1 MFDTRY
7 LGTYAKATCPDKK
20 MVGLLMGADT
30 LVGDEFELF
39 FKTENG
45 DPVAWVRNRFGD
57 EIGSFDRNISYR
69 LSAIQ
74 ADGWTIRVDL
84 AFIGVSEG
92 KESNQYWAMMG
103 IVGSSPRYSEEVD
116 VFFKKVCEQ
125 HMNGIRP
132 DLELNTASID
142 QMLAAKGNWL
152 PSKNVLDTISKKK
165 GVIVKGE
172 RSLSE
177 KIVEQGRAG
186 NKGCYAISWAFIG
199 LLIIGAVFLI
209 KALLGL

>member
-1 MFDTRY
+1 MYDTRY

-20 MVGLLMGADT
+20 MVGVLMGADT

-39 FKTENG
+39 FKTEEG

-57 EIGSFDRNISYR
+57 EIGSFDRNTSYR

-84 AFIGVSEG
+84 AFIAANEG
-92 KESNQYWAMMG
+92 KDGNQYWAMMG
-103 IVGSSPRYSEEVD
+103 VVATSPRYRDEID
-116 VFFKKVCEQ
+116 TFFKKVCEQ
-125 HMNGIRP
+125 HMDGIRP
-132 DLELNTASID
+132 DLELNTAGID
-142 QMLAAKGNWL
+142 QMLAAKGDWL
-152 PSKNVLDTISKKK
+152 PSKNVLEKISKKK

-172 RSLSE
+172 RSISE

-199 LLIIGAVFLI
+199 LLVVGAIFLV
-209 KALLGL
+209 KSMFGL